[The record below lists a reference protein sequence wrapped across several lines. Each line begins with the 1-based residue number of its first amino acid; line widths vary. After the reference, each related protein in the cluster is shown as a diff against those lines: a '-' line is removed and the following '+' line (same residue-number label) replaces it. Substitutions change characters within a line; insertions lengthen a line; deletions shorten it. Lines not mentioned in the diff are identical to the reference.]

1 MSKEEKEKEDDI
13 EKKPEEGEEAAEP
26 EKEEKLV
33 IMKKG
38 DYNVHILIEEVKN
51 LVEIEENSLPVPRV
65 KMTVFGKTQRTS
77 KMKKPCDSF
86 VFNEHFYFDK
96 TNLTAE
102 MLDSEKILIEVYDN
116 KHTKKPDYFGIY
128 EFDFGYVY
136 NQEDH
141 ALHNVWIGL
150 ANPES
155 DNISKIRGY
164 LKISLSVL
172 QESDQ
177 RVELESVDNELSN
190 CIIPAQIQMKYKQI
204 SLYFFLGEEFPDMDA
219 TFSTKK
225 IGRRCN
231 GYIEVKYMGI
241 VRKTK
246 VSEMIDEK
254 VVWNQIID
262 IPATKPAVSQKICMI
277 VKDEDTASSDDIV
290 GSIEMKI
297 DEIYAGKYNDLQY
310 LNIYGSPINKKGKI
324 YDQMNYNAEVG
335 SRWNGRIL
343 MKCEVNDADSPI
355 ARVTD
360 IPKNVVKEAMNSSR
374 KNIWKVWVRVI
385 SAMYLPEEKG
395 EYAIR
400 VSIQEKTQPTKF
412 VKAINGCC
420 DFNQTLNL
428 LLNTYSND
436 KFELPDLFVYL
447 MDKNNKLEKQNIC
460 FQRVKADEFHLNKDI
475 IVLKLLPDPCIG
487 KCKNMMKSGILKCKI
502 CVYNQADDKDIPT
515 EKEFNQGGIMPAL
528 RTLNDKSSAI
538 IEEDDLEN
546 LLDEKAEEPEPV
558 FLQQTDNFFT
568 IAAVVYMSK
577 GLVAAESNGT
587 SDPFVVLRCGDKKL
601 QTSVKNNTMNGI
613 WNELL
618 VFNDIIM
625 DINDKATWPIFLL
638 NVFDYNRIKS
648 NIPLGYNYVWL
659 SNGAYLLNEDLDK
672 LQKEKNINGEEKD
685 CDLQPKWHNLFL
697 PKSNKQQGQIL
708 LSFYIFQNKR
718 YNVTELSKQSLQ
730 RKLKFTPKVGLYN
743 CEINI
748 LGLRQLKP
756 LGMIAVKK
764 PFIKFDL
771 NSLNV
776 TGKPEDAHANIQT
789 VPVSGGA
796 NPTINTV
803 LKFDAKLPINQI
815 FMPELQCEVYDHMLS
830 GLHNSLLGVFSLD
843 LKRLIKKTHRQIDED
858 LREKNVEYGTIAFR
872 NSLKNSIN
880 DIFKNM
886 MINNNLGI
894 NQEKK
899 EENENIISTNSN
911 IFNSN
916 DPLSLMAE
924 NEKQKQ
930 LEEQNKKILQL
941 SSAIQKGQNKDE
953 NNIDNEEEDSDKNSE
968 DNFLEVDE
976 NKTDEKGEK
985 VNVDKIDMG
994 QTEITLPLPGKTL
1007 STKNTIKLDGNFLKN
1022 NINSPEYFVA
1032 FPTLKKFKIPG
1043 YLGEESYYSSRFNV
1057 NINNNNKKKDDKKDE
1072 DNKNEDKKD
1081 NDNKDNDNKDNDNID
1096 NEIKNNENN
1105 ENNDNNE
1112 EKIDVDNTDNNNI
1125 NINNNEKDNLI
1136 NKNENANNNNVND
1149 KNTNEIIEEVEK
1161 EVKVQ
1166 KEFYVE
1172 DLTKAPDKK
1181 LYFEIGYLLKV
1192 EQNIKPEESTKH
1204 YRRIYGCPLENVDV
1218 PEFRIKS
1225 PFNVRK
1231 IRRGR
1236 FIDKVEETSLFDA
1249 MKDVKAKVIHRYGEE
1264 EILNE
1269 SQRSSIGS
1277 QLSQV
1282 GFMGSQNQDEKSYG
1296 KFKGLIRI
1304 AEKGKMQEYEEAIKR
1319 NEASGSLEKMV
1330 NLNKYEQLRK
1340 RLINRS
1346 NIIIR
1351 VYVLE
1356 LNNLAKKDVL
1366 SESDP
1371 YIKILL
1377 NDKEIINERK
1387 NYQDNQKN
1395 CKWYKYYDIAGEIP
1409 GSSALK
1415 IEVWDWDEIL
1425 SDDLIGATVIDL
1437 EDRYY
1442 NDDWQKMKH
1451 KPVEVRPLLHPDLN
1465 GAQGQLYMWLEMF
1478 EATEKAAHLPWKID
1492 PEPICELQVR
1502 FIVWETEEMEM
1513 MDVEDTSDIYVIGYI
1528 DQKEMQKTDIHF
1540 RCQTGMASFNWRM
1553 LLPLKLPIQKPVV
1566 TLQVYDKDIFSSD
1579 DYMCGATIDLKNI
1592 LDIPK
1597 NLDIPLQLNRE
1608 YYHGLTLDEKKSLGE
1623 IEFLSQ
1629 EDDEDG
1635 IKFWVQCYKGKKE
1648 AAGQGEK
1655 SGRVMCSLEI
1665 LPKKYAEI
1673 DKVGKGRDNPNVNPY
1688 LPPPFGRLEFT
1699 LNPFKMMNQC
1709 VGPKYRRKCYCYCLC
1724 CILTMYLSYSLPNIL
1739 SQLLA

>member
-1 MSKEEKEKEDDI
+1 MSKEEKEENI
-13 EKKPEEGEEAAEP
+13 ENNPEEGEEPVAQP
-26 EKEEKLV
+26 QKEEKLV

-51 LVEIEENSLPVPRV
+51 LIEIEENSLPVPRV

-102 MLDSEKILIEVYDN
+102 MLDSEKIVIEVYDN

-164 LKISLSVL
+164 LKISISVL

-177 RVELESVDNELSN
+177 RVELESVENELSN

-204 SLYFFLGEEFPDMDA
+204 SFYFFLGEEFPDMDA

-225 IGRRCN
+225 IGRRCD

-246 VSEMIDEK
+246 VSEMKDEK
-254 VVWNQIID
+254 VVWNQIVD
-262 IPATKPAVSQKICMI
+262 IPATKPAVSQKICMV
-277 VKDEDTASSDDIV
+277 VKDQDIGSDDIV
-290 GSIEMKI
+290 GSIEVKI
-297 DEIYAGKYNDLQY
+297 DDIYAGKYNELQN

-324 YDQMNYNAEVG
+324 YDQMNYNAEIG

-360 IPKNVVKEAMNSSR
+360 IPKNVVKEAMSCSR
-374 KNIWKVWVRVI
+374 KNIWKVKVRI
-385 SAMYLPEEKG
+385 LSAIYLPEDNG

-400 VSIQEKTQPTKF
+400 VSIQEKSEPTRF

-420 DFNQTLNL
+420 EYNQNINL
-428 LLNTYSND
+428 LLNTFSND
-436 KFELPDLFVYL
+436 KFELPDLFIYL
-447 MDKNNKLEKQNIC
+447 VDKKNKPEKQNIC

-475 IVLKLLPDPCIG
+475 IVLKLLPDPCVG

-502 CVYNQADDKDIPT
+502 FVYNQADDKDIPSD
-515 EKEFNQGGIMPAL
+515 KEFNQGGMMPGL
-528 RTLNDKSSAI
+528 KTLNNNPSQV

-546 LLDEKAEEPEPV
+546 LLNEKEEEPEPV
-558 FLQQTDNFFT
+558 FNPQNDNFYT
-568 IAAVVYMSK
+568 IAAIVYMSK

-587 SDPFVVLRCGDKKL
+587 SDPFVRLTFGDKKL

-618 VFNDIIM
+618 LFSDVIM

-638 NVFDYNRIKS
+638 SVFDYNKIKS
-648 NIPLGYNYVWL
+648 NVPLGYNYVWL
-659 SNGAYLLNEDLDK
+659 SNAAYLINEDLDN
-672 LQKEKNINGEEKD
+672 LQKKKPNEEEKD

-708 LSFYIFQNKR
+708 LSFYIFQNKK
-718 YNVTELSKQSLQ
+718 YKPTDLSKQSLL
-730 RKLKFTPKVGLYN
+730 RKLKFTPKVSLYN
-743 CEINI
+743 CEVNI

-789 VPVSGGA
+789 VPVSGGS

-803 LKFDAKLPINQI
+803 IKFDAKLPINQI

-858 LREKNVEYGTIAFR
+858 LRVKNIEYGTHALR
-872 NSLKNSIN
+872 NSLRNSLN

-886 MINNNLGI
+886 ALNSLGI
-894 NQEKK
+894 NQVKK
-899 EENENIISTNSN
+899 EEDENIISTSSN
-911 IFNSN
+911 IINSN
-916 DPLSLMAE
+916 DPLSLIAE
-924 NEKQKQ
+924 KEKQKQKQ
-930 LEEQNKKILQL
+930 LEEKDKQL
-941 SSAIQKGQNKDE
+941 LKLSNAIQKGANQGE
-953 NNIDNEEEDSDKNSE
+953 NNIDNEDEDSDKNSE
-968 DNFLEVDE
+968 DNFIEVDE
-976 NKTDEKGEK
+976 NKTDDKGE
-985 VNVDKIDMG
+985 NLNIDKIDMG
-994 QTEITLPLPGKTL
+994 QTEITLALPGKTL
-1007 STKNTIKLDGNFLKN
+1007 SNKNTIKLDGNFLKN

-1043 YLGEESYYSSRFNV
+1043 YTGDDSYYTDRFL
-1057 NINNNNKKKDDKKDE
+1057 NKDKKDKE
-1072 DNKNEDKKD
+1072 NKDKENKD
-1081 NDNKDNDNKDNDNID
+1081 KENKDNENKDNENKNKE
-1096 NEIKNNENN
+1096 NEKNENN
-1105 ENNDNNE
+1105 E
-1112 EKIDVDNTDNNNI
+1112 EKLDVDNTDNNNI
-1125 NINNNEKDNLI
+1125 NINENVNN
-1136 NKNENANNNNVND
+1136 NANNNENSNNNINNNIENLDNNNNV
-1149 KNTNEIIEEVEK
+1149 IIEEEK
-1161 EVKVQ
+1161 DVKVQ

-1172 DLTKAPDKK
+1172 DLSKAPNKK

-1192 EQNIKPEESTKH
+1192 DQNILPEESTKH

-1218 PEFRIKS
+1218 SEFKIKS

-1231 IRRGR
+1231 IRRGK
-1236 FIDKVEETSLFDA
+1236 FIDKVQETSLFDA
-1249 MKDVKAKVIHRYGEE
+1249 MKDVKAKVIYRYGDED
-1264 EILNE
+1264 ILNE

-1282 GFMGSQNQDEKSYG
+1282 GFLGTSQNQDEKSYG

-1304 AEKGKMQEYEEAIKR
+1304 AEKGKMEEYEAAIKR
-1319 NEASGSLEKMV
+1319 NEESGAIDKMV
-1330 NLNKYEQLRK
+1330 NLNKYENLRK
-1340 RLINRS
+1340 RLINRA

-1356 LNNLAKKDVL
+1356 LNNLAKKDLL

-1409 GSSALK
+1409 GSSSLK

-1425 SDDLIGATVIDL
+1425 SDDLIGSTVIDL

-1442 NDDWQKMKH
+1442 NDDWQNMKH

-1465 GAQGQLYMWLEMF
+1465 GSQGQVYMWLEMF
-1478 EATEKAAHLPWKID
+1478 EASEKANHLPWKID

-1502 FIVWETEEMEM
+1502 FIVWETEDMEI
-1513 MDVEDTSDIYVIGYI
+1513 MDVEGTSDIYVIGYI
-1528 DQKEMQKTDIHF
+1528 DQKESQKTDTHF
-1540 RCQTGMASFNWRM
+1540 RCQTGIASFNWRM
-1553 LLPLKLPIQKPVV
+1553 LLPLRLPTQKPVL

-1579 DYMCGATIDLKNI
+1579 DYMCGATIDMKNI

-1597 NLDIPLQLNRE
+1597 CLEIPMQLNRD
-1608 YYHGLTLDEKKSLGE
+1608 YYHGLTLEEKKSLGD
-1623 IEFLSQ
+1623 IEFLSPQ
-1629 EDDEDG
+1629 DDEDG
-1635 IKFWVQCYKGKKE
+1635 IKFWVRCYKGKKE

-1655 SGRVMCSLEI
+1655 SGRVMVSLEI
-1665 LPKKYAEI
+1665 LPKKFADL

-1688 LPPPFGRLEFT
+1688 LPPPFGRIEFT

-1709 VGPKYRRKCYCYCLC
+1709 VGPKFRRKCYCYCLC
-1724 CILTMYLSYSLPNIL
+1724 SLLTMYLVYSLPNIL
-1739 SQLLA
+1739 SYLLV